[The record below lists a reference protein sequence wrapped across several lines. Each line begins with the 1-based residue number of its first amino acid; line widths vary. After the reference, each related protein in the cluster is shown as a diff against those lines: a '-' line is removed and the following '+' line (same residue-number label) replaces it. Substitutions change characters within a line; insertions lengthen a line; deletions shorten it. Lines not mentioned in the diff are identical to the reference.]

1 MDDGSTDAV
10 VIMAKAPLPGVC
22 KTRLARHVGPE
33 RAAAL
38 YQRFLLDT
46 IDLARQVPGA
56 QVSAVCPDAAHLGI
70 LRELLPEAV
79 HVEVQ
84 EGEGLLAGL
93 ASAFASHY
101 RRGFRRIVVVDGDSP
116 TLPPERIAKA
126 LRLLADHDL
135 VLGPCDDG
143 GYFLIGA
150 RAPRPELFSGVSY
163 RGETICA
170 QTAERG
176 RDLGLSVAFTAPWY
190 DVDTREDFDRLL
202 AELRTNGAPDS
213 EVTSYPAP
221 RTRSFLG
228 LPT

>member
-1 MDDGSTDAV
+1 MDGGLSDAV
-10 VIMAKAPLPGVC
+10 VIMAKAPFPGVC

-56 QVSAVCPDAAHLGI
+56 QVSAVCPDAAHLRV
-70 LRELLPEAV
+70 LRELLPKEVRVEA
-79 HVEVQ
+79 Q

-101 RRGFRRIVVVDGDSP
+101 RRGFRRIVLVDGDSP
-116 TLPPERIAKA
+116 TLPPERISEA
-126 LRLLADHDL
+126 LRVLADHDV

-150 RAPRPELFSGVSY
+150 RAPRPELFAGVSY

-170 QTAERG
+170 QTAARARE
-176 RDLGLSVAFTAPWY
+176 LGLSVAFTSPWY

-202 AELRTNGAPDS
+202 AELRTDPAPDS
-213 EVTSYPAP
+213 GATPYLAP